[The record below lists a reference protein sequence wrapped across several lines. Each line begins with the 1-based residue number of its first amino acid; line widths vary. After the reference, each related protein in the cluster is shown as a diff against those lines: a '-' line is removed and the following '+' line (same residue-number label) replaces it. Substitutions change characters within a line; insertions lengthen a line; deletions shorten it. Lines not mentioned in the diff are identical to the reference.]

1 MKKVVTKFEKRL
13 SAQVRKQKKLNI
25 AKEWDFKRGELLE
38 KYVVNILYR
47 QNNKFKKEYLR
58 NLGKNQ

>member
-13 SAQVRKQKKLNI
+13 SAQVGKQKKLNI
-25 AKEWDFKRGELLE
+25 TKEWDFKRGELLE

-47 QNNKFKKEYLR
+47 WNNKFKKEYLR
-58 NLGKNQ
+58 NLEKNQ